1 MERDYVDRF
10 TEEWR
15 AARPDLDAAAAGPIL
30 RVLRLAGLMEREM
43 AALAARHGLKPG
55 QFQVL
60 AALRRLDPE
69 PLTPSQ
75 LMATAILSSGA
86 MTPIVDKL
94 EAMKL
99 VRRRD
104 DPSDRRGVLVE
115 LTARG
120 RQVIDR
126 AVEERLARH
135 LELLDGFG
143 AGERKALSDGLR
155 RLLLKIEGAPAR
167 RAAKKAR

>member
-10 TEEWR
+10 VEEWR
-15 AARPDLDAAAAGPIL
+15 VARPDWDAQAASPLL
-30 RVLRLAGLMEREM
+30 RVLRLAGLLEREM
-43 AALAARHGLKPG
+43 ATLAARHGLKPG

-86 MTPIVDKL
+86 ITPILDKL
-94 EAMKL
+94 EGMKL

-120 RQVIDR
+120 RQAIDR
-126 AVEERLARH
+126 ALQERLERH
-135 LELLDGFG
+135 HELLEDFS
-143 AGERKALSDGLR
+143 AAERKTLSDGLR
-155 RLLLKIEGAPAR
+155 RLLLKIEGAPRSRASNR
-167 RAAKKAR
+167 RR